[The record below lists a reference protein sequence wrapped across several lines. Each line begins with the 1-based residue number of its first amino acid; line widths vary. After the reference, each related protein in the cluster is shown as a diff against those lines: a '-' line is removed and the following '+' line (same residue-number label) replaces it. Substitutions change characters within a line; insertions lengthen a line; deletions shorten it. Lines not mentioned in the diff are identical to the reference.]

1 MGEQRGLA
9 PLLTVDLAP
18 VTAELNLRESGARFP
33 CKWSSVLEIYK
44 SKKEKRPVAK
54 IDFKPY
60 GAAIKAGRTKQKESR
75 NKAADALFIS
85 PRYLANIE
93 NKGQHPSVQV
103 FLELM
108 SRYHISVDQIL
119 HGETMEGKSTERMQF
134 ETLLDELTDAEIKIL
149 TATAQALLDARTD
162 NEGEN

>member
-1 MGEQRGLA
+1 M
-9 PLLTVDLAP
+9 
-18 VTAELNLRESGARFP
+18 
-33 CKWSSVLEIYK
+33 
-44 SKKEKRPVAK
+44 SKRAKRDKRPVAK

-60 GAAIKAGRTKQKESR
+60 GATIKTERMKLKESR
-75 NKAADALFIS
+75 NKVGSEMFLS
-85 PRYLANIE
+85 PRYIANIE

-134 ETLLDELTDAEIKIL
+134 ETLLDELTDVEIKIL
-149 TATAQALLDARTD
+149 TATAQALLDARAD
-162 NEGEN
+162 SDGEN

>member
-1 MGEQRGLA
+1 MPKRA
-9 PLLTVDLAP
+9 
-18 VTAELNLRESGARFP
+18 
-33 CKWSSVLEIYK
+33 
-44 SKKEKRPVAK
+44 KKEKRPVAK

-103 FLELM
+103 FLELVF
-108 SRYHISVDQIL
+108 RYHISVDQIL
-119 HGETMEGKSTERMQF
+119 YGNEAADKSTERRQF
-134 ETLLDELTDAEIKIL
+134 EILLDELTDAEIKIL
-149 TATAQALLDARTD
+149 TATAQAILDARAD
-162 NEGEN
+162 SEGEN

>member
-1 MGEQRGLA
+1 MPKRA
-9 PLLTVDLAP
+9 
-18 VTAELNLRESGARFP
+18 
-33 CKWSSVLEIYK
+33 
-44 SKKEKRPVAK
+44 KKEKRPVAK

-85 PRYLANIE
+85 PCYLANIE

-103 FLELM
+103 FLELV

-119 HGETMEGKSTERMQF
+119 YGNEAADKSTERRQF
-134 ETLLDELTDAEIKIL
+134 EILLDELTDAEIKIL
-149 TATAQALLDARTD
+149 TATAQAILDARAD
-162 NEGEN
+162 SEGEN

>member
-1 MGEQRGLA
+1 M
-9 PLLTVDLAP
+9 
-18 VTAELNLRESGARFP
+18 
-33 CKWSSVLEIYK
+33 
-44 SKKEKRPVAK
+44 SKRTKKDKRPVAK

-119 HGETMEGKSTERMQF
+119 HGETMEGKSFCEGMR
-134 ETLLDELTDAEIKIL
+134 
-149 TATAQALLDARTD
+149 ARSSFLKPPPESASGWGRFRCLPRSGCRRKWTSST
-162 NEGEN
+162 

>member
-1 MGEQRGLA
+1 MSKRA
-9 PLLTVDLAP
+9 
-18 VTAELNLRESGARFP
+18 
-33 CKWSSVLEIYK
+33 
-44 SKKEKRPVAK
+44 KKEKRPVAK

-108 SRYHISVDQIL
+108 SHWRPAEIASKGPARKANCGAKEKAITEFFQIL
-119 HGETMEGKSTERMQF
+119 YTEQ
-134 ETLLDELTDAEIKIL
+134 
-149 TATAQALLDARTD
+149 
-162 NEGEN
+162 

>member
-1 MGEQRGLA
+1 MPKRA
-9 PLLTVDLAP
+9 
-18 VTAELNLRESGARFP
+18 
-33 CKWSSVLEIYK
+33 
-44 SKKEKRPVAK
+44 KKEKRPIAK

-60 GAAIKAGRTKQKESR
+60 GLEIKASHTKQKESR

-103 FLELM
+103 FLELV

-119 HGETMEGKSTERMQF
+119 YGNEAADKSTERRQF
-134 ETLLDELTDAEIKIL
+134 EILLDELTDAEIKIL
-149 TATAQALLDARTD
+149 TATAQAILDARAD
-162 NEGEN
+162 SEGEN

>member
-1 MGEQRGLA
+1 MPKR
-9 PLLTVDLAP
+9 T
-18 VTAELNLRESGARFP
+18 
-33 CKWSSVLEIYK
+33 
-44 SKKEKRPVAK
+44 KKDKRPVAK

-119 HGETMEGKSTERMQF
+119 HGEAMEGKSTERMQF

-149 TATAQALLDARTD
+149 TATAQSRDGGPACGNQPFHTPDGRSAPLHARRHRH
-162 NEGEN
+162 

>member
-1 MGEQRGLA
+1 MLYRPWA
-9 PLLTVDLAP
+9 PSRPILH
-18 VTAELNLRESGARFP
+18 
-33 CKWSSVLEIYK
+33 
-44 SKKEKRPVAK
+44 KRPVAK

-119 HGETMEGKSTERMQF
+119 HGEAMERMQF

-149 TATAQALLDARTD
+149 TATAQALLDARAD
-162 NEGEN
+162 SEGEN

>member
-1 MGEQRGLA
+1 M
-9 PLLTVDLAP
+9 
-18 VTAELNLRESGARFP
+18 
-33 CKWSSVLEIYK
+33 
-44 SKKEKRPVAK
+44 SKRTKKDKRPVAK

-108 SRYHISVDQIL
+108 SLSYLRGSDSSWRSYGGQVY
-119 HGETMEGKSTERMQF
+119 G
-134 ETLLDELTDAEIKIL
+134 AY
-149 TATAQALLDARTD
+149 AV
-162 NEGEN
+162 

>member
-1 MGEQRGLA
+1 MPKRA
-9 PLLTVDLAP
+9 
-18 VTAELNLRESGARFP
+18 
-33 CKWSSVLEIYK
+33 
-44 SKKEKRPVAK
+44 KKEKRPAAK

-93 NKGQHPSVQV
+93 NKSQHPSVQV
-103 FLELM
+103 FLELV

-119 HGETMEGKSTERMQF
+119 YGNEAADKSTERRQF
-134 ETLLDELTDAEIKIL
+134 EILLDELTDAEIKIL
-149 TATAQALLDARTD
+149 TATAQAILDARAD
-162 NEGEN
+162 SEGEN

>member
-1 MGEQRGLA
+1 MLA
-9 PLLTVDLAP
+9 PFECLCGNFILPEPASYVSFYAIF
-18 VTAELNLRESGARFP
+18 NLRKLFY
-33 CKWSSVLEIYK
+33 LI
-44 SKKEKRPVAK
+44 KEKRPVAK

>member
-1 MGEQRGLA
+1 MPKRA
-9 PLLTVDLAP
+9 
-18 VTAELNLRESGARFP
+18 
-33 CKWSSVLEIYK
+33 
-44 SKKEKRPVAK
+44 KKEKRPVAK

-134 ETLLDELTDAEIKIL
+134 ETLLDELTDSEIKIL
-149 TATAQALLDARTD
+149 TATAAQPQFGKPQANCGCAAVVVVR
-162 NEGEN
+162 EIPQQA

>member
-1 MGEQRGLA
+1 MSKRA
-9 PLLTVDLAP
+9 
-18 VTAELNLRESGARFP
+18 
-33 CKWSSVLEIYK
+33 
-44 SKKEKRPVAK
+44 KKEKRPVAK

-85 PRYLANIE
+85 PHYLANIE

-108 SRYHISVDQIL
+108 S
-119 HGETMEGKSTERMQF
+119 
-134 ETLLDELTDAEIKIL
+134 LLAS
-149 TATAQALLDARTD
+149 
-162 NEGEN
+162 G